1 MACFLLVQTD
11 LPERYISATK
21 SYAMSNTEVSTIF
34 EVKSS
39 PPLATVMHTR
49 DAFQVAVVINDYW
62 TTADRSRCTL
72 RL

>member
-34 EVKSS
+34 EVESP

-49 DAFQVAVVINDYW
+49 DAF
-62 TTADRSRCTL
+62 
-72 RL
+72 